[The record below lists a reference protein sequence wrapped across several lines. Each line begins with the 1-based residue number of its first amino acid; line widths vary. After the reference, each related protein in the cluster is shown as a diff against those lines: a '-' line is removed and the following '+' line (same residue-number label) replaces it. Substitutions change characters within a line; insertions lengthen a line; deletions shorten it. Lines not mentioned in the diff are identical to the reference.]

1 MKHFINILGLLI
13 LTFFAVGVTYLQSAA
28 IKAPWG
34 VLYIPLFIFFLM
46 WGAKL
51 NNDYKE
57 YKND

>member
-28 IKAPWG
+28 MKASWG
-34 VLYIPLFIFFLM
+34 LLYIPLFIFFLM
-46 WGAKL
+46 WGIKL
-51 NNDYKE
+51 NDD